1 MARTSSSKR
10 SSTAG
15 KSAARSRTAPRK
27 GAARREAGRS
37 ADTVHPKVHAKS
49 VAQDIRALV
58 AEVRDLRSMREK
70 YNQLLTEHNGLLGT
84 LRGLSNELADSARTA
99 WNDYRATGGKPGPA
113 AGRSRR
119 RVRTSSADVDAM
131 TAKLLASVPG
141 EWKTKEQ
148 ICAAAGLDPKTAN
161 TAFRRLVMGYM
172 RQGKK
177 VAPVLESN
185 GKRGTDGRYRRA
197 GKGG

>member
-1 MARTSSSKR
+1 MARTKTSKR
-10 SSTAG
+10 SSAAG
-15 KSAARSRTAPRK
+15 KPAARTRTTARTSARRASRTA
-27 GAARREAGRS
+27 E
-37 ADTVHPKVHAKS
+37 TVHPKMHAKS

-70 YNQLLTEHNGLLGT
+70 YNQLLSEHNGLLGT

-99 WNDYRATGGKPGPA
+99 WNDYRATGGKPGAP
-113 AGRSRR
+113 AGRGKR

-131 TAKLLASVPG
+131 TAKLLSCVPS
-141 EWKTKEQ
+141 EWKTKEE